1 MTRSVVAVV
10 VAGVTGALAFGLV
23 GLALAAEP
31 ATSSGTPA
39 VVVRADD
46 GDLLASVP
54 VGRRGFALSYRNS
67 VYGTLAEDR
76 YTVQAEALPAS
87 WFRLVEVAADQRAVL
102 EEYYALPG
110 PSRATAGDRRNWVSD
125 PARRMVFRALNIAA
139 TDLGERTLHVPGHRP
154 VPLWRLV
161 GDGDPIVVLDIEENP
176 R

>member
-1 MTRSVVAVV
+1 MTRPVVAVV
-10 VAGVTGALAFGLV
+10 VAGVTGALAISLV

-31 ATSSGTPA
+31 ATSSGAPA

-67 VYGTLAEDR
+67 IYGTPAEDR
-76 YTVQAEALPAS
+76 YTLAS
-87 WFRLVEVAADQRAVL
+87 RNRFRLVEVAADQRAVL

-110 PSRATAGDRRNWVSD
+110 PSRAAAGDRRNWVSD
-125 PARRMVFRALNIAA
+125 PARRMVFRELNIAA

-154 VPLWRLV
+154 VRLWRLV
-161 GDGDPIVVLDIEENP
+161 GDSDPIVVLDIEGNP
-176 R
+176 Q

>member
-1 MTRSVVAVV
+1 MTRSVVAV

-23 GLALAAEP
+23 GLALAAGP

-67 VYGTLAEDR
+67 VYGTRAEDR
-76 YTVQAEALPAS
+76 YTLATPGR
-87 WFRLVEVAADQRAVL
+87 FRLVEVAADQRAVL

-110 PSRATAGDRRNWVSD
+110 PSRAAAGDRRNWVSD
-125 PARRMVFRALNIAA
+125 PARRMLFRELNIAA

-176 R
+176 Q